1 MGNDLSIILRLVVG
15 MYVLAG
21 LAVAAWA
28 WLWSRRLRSFFARR
42 AAAKVRREELQA
54 YARDLRSQR

>member
-1 MGNDLSIILRLVVG
+1 MGDDLSIVPLLVVG
-15 MYVLAG
+15 MYVVAG
-21 LAVAAWA
+21 LAFAAWA

-54 YARDLRSQR
+54 YARALRSQR